1 MRLRFDLG
9 TVVVDKPPPDF
20 HAPACLRW
28 DGRVDRWRAQAH
40 HYRRLLAHFTQAGL
54 ACRDTAPA
62 YPTLKLVSRLEH
74 RPHPFQTEA
83 LAAWQQVGRRGVIV
97 LPTGAGKSYVGQ
109 MAIASVQR
117 GTLVVAPTID
127 LMNQWY
133 ELLCA
138 AFGEPV
144 GILGG
149 GYYEL
154 QSLTVT
160 TYDSAYSHMDR
171 LGNRWGLVI
180 FDECHHLPGEMYS
193 HAAQM
198 CLAPYRLGLT
208 ATPERTDGRHVLLDD
223 LIGPQVYAKSITEL
237 SGEYLADYVTER
249 VTVHLTPEEEAEYR
263 QARGRFYN
271 FIVDH
276 GIVLDGLAGWH
287 RFIREST
294 RSRQGRQAL
303 LAHQRSKKL
312 ALGTSAKLRTL
323 DFLLKKHDQER
334 TLIFTSD
341 NDTVYAISAAFLI
354 PAITHQTPTKERKAI
369 LEGFNRGEY
378 LALATSKVL
387 NEGVNIPEASVAVIL
402 SGSGSTREHVQRLG
416 RILRKR
422 EGKQAVLYE
431 VITADTVEEG
441 ISRRR
446 RQHAAYQLEDG

>member
-1 MRLRFDLG
+1 MRLSFDLG
-9 TVVVDKPPPDF
+9 TVVVYDPPQDF
-20 HAPACLRW
+20 QAPPILHW

-40 HYRRLLAHFTQAGL
+40 RYRPLLEHLKQAGL
-54 ACRDTAPA
+54 ECRNTAPA

-74 RPHPFQTEA
+74 SPHPFQSEA
-83 LAAWQQVGRRGVIV
+83 LAAWQQAGRRGVIV

-133 ELLCA
+133 DLLCA
-138 AFGEPV
+138 AFGEQI
-144 GILGG
+144 GLIGG
-149 GYYEL
+149 GYYEI
-154 QSLTVT
+154 QALTVT

-208 ATPERTDGRHVLLDD
+208 ATPERADGRHVLLDD
-223 LIGPQVYAKSITEL
+223 LIGPQVYTKDIKEL

-263 QARGRFYN
+263 QARGTFYN
-271 FIVDH
+271 FVVDH

-287 RFIREST
+287 RFIRESA
-294 RSRQGRQAL
+294 RSRKGRQAL

-323 DFLLKKHDQER
+323 DFLLKKHATER

-354 PAITHQTPTKERKAI
+354 PAITHHTPTKERKAI

-387 NEGVNIPEASVAVIL
+387 NEGVNVPEASVAVIL

-416 RILRKR
+416 RVLRKR

-431 VITADTVEEG
+431 VITAGTVEEG
-441 ISRRR
+441 MSRRR
-446 RQHAAYQLEDG
+446 RQHAAYQNE